1 MICEDLEKQL
11 LFDQLHM
18 FFHDMFMSMVVKSLI
33 ASPVIL

>member
-1 MICEDLEKQL
+1 MICEGLGKRL

-18 FFHDMFMSMVVKSLI
+18 FAHDMFMSMVVKSLI